1 MAIVH
6 DVMPAYEL
14 FQPTDVESAIT
25 LLREHG
31 DGARI
36 LGGGMDTWDWL
47 KDRNKRITALVDLG
61 GIPGLQDIKVTADGI
76 EIGAMVP
83 LSVVARNADVVNS
96 YTVLARAAGRVA
108 SPQIR
113 NQGTIGG
120 NVNQD
125 VRCWYYRS
133 GWPCYRAGGNI
144 CYANT
149 PQSLNREH
157 AILDANR
164 CVAVSPS
171 DTAPALV
178 ALDAKMIVQ
187 TRRGVREI
195 NAADYFLGPATDI
208 RRTTVLKHGEV
219 LTSIRIPKTWSGA
232 QFYFEKVA
240 DRKSWDF
247 PLVNV
252 ASAIRMEG
260 GSIADARIVVG
271 AVAARP
277 MRLRKVEDAI
287 RGKAAD
293 EATAAVAGELAVRGA
308 VPLRL
313 NGYKVPL
320 MRNLVKRAI
329 RGQEA

>member
-1 MAIVH
+1 MAVIR

-31 DGARI
+31 TGARV
-36 LGGGMDTWDWL
+36 LAGGMDTWDWL
-47 KDRNKRITALVDLG
+47 KDRAKRITALVDLG
-61 GIPGLQDIKVTADGI
+61 AIPELQQINATPDGV

-83 LSVVARNADVVNS
+83 LTTVVRNPEIVRS
-96 YTVLARAAGRVA
+96 YRLLSDAAGRVA

-125 VRCWYYRS
+125 TRCWYYRA

-149 PQSLNREH
+149 PASLNREH
-157 AILDANR
+157 AILGANR

-171 DTAPALV
+171 DTAPALI
-178 ALDAKMIVQ
+178 ALDARMVVRN
-187 TRRGVREI
+187 RRGEREI
-195 NAADYFLGPATDI
+195 EAANYFLGPATDI
-208 RRTTVLKHGEV
+208 RRMTVIKEGEI
-219 LTSIRIPKTWSGA
+219 LTAIRIPNTWANA

-252 ASAIRMEG
+252 ASALRVENGVIQD
-260 GSIADARIVVG
+260 SRIVVG
-271 AVAARP
+271 AVAAKP
-277 MRLRKVEDAI
+277 VRLYRVERAI
-287 RGKAAD
+287 AGKPAN
-293 EATAAVAGELAVRGA
+293 EATAAEAGELAVRGA
-308 VPLRL
+308 EPLRL
-313 NGYKVPL
+313 NGFKVPL
-320 MRNLVKRAI
+320 MRNLVKRSI

>member
-1 MAIVH
+1 MAIIH
-6 DVMPAYEL
+6 DIMPAYEL
-14 FQPTDVESAIT
+14 FQPTDVESAVT

-31 DGARI
+31 SGARI

-61 GIPGLQDIKVTADGI
+61 AIPQLREIQVTSDGI

-83 LSVVARNADVVNS
+83 VAVVARDAEIVNNYS
-96 YTVLARAAGRVA
+96 VLARAAARVA

-125 VRCWYYRS
+125 ARCWYYRS

-157 AILDANR
+157 AILGANR

-178 ALDAKMIVQ
+178 ALDAKMVVQ
-187 TRRGVREI
+187 NRRGQREI
-195 NAADYFLGPATDI
+195 DAANYFIGPATDI
-208 RRTTVLKHGEV
+208 LRMTVLKHDEI
-219 LTSIRIPKTWSGA
+219 LTSIRIPNRWAGA
-232 QFYFEKVA
+232 RFYFEKVA

-252 ASAIRMEG
+252 ASSIRLEG
-260 GSIADARIVVG
+260 NTIAEARIVVG
-271 AVAARP
+271 AVAAKP
-277 MRLRKVEDAI
+277 TRLYRVEDAI
-287 RGKAAD
+287 RGKPAD
-293 EATAAVAGELAVRGA
+293 EATAAEAGELAVRGA
-308 VPLRL
+308 EPLRL

>member
-1 MAIVH
+1 MAVIH

-14 FQPTDVESAIT
+14 FQPSDVDGAIAV
-25 LLREHG
+25 LNEHG
-31 DGARI
+31 DGARV
-36 LGGGMDTWDWL
+36 LAGGMDTWDWL
-47 KDRNKRITALVDLG
+47 KDRTKRVTALVDLA
-61 GIPGLQDIKVTADGI
+61 GIEELKQIRTTADGI

-83 LSVVARNADVVNS
+83 LSTIAKNPDIRERFSLLAD
-96 YTVLARAAGRVA
+96 AAGHVA

-113 NQGTIGG
+113 NQGTLGG
-120 NVNQD
+120 NINQD
-125 VRCWYYRS
+125 TRCWYYRS

-157 AILDANR
+157 AILGADR

-178 ALDAKMIVQ
+178 ALDAVMVV
-187 TRRGVREI
+187 RNRGGEREI
-195 NAADYFLGPATDI
+195 EAANYFITPGTDI
-208 RRTTVLKHGEV
+208 RRMTVLRPGDI
-219 LTSIRIPKTWSGA
+219 LTAIRIPNTWA
-232 QFYFEKVA
+232 NAEFYFEKVT

-252 ASAIRMEG
+252 ASAKRMNG
-260 GSIADARIVVG
+260 GTIEEARIVVG
-271 AVAARP
+271 AVAAKP
-277 MRLRKVEDAI
+277 IRLYRAE
-287 RGKAAD
+287 
-293 EATAAVAGELAVRGA
+293 EAVAGRPASEETAVAAGDIAVRGA
-308 VPLRL
+308 EPLRL

>member
-1 MAIVH
+1 MAIIH
-6 DVMPAYEL
+6 DIMPAYEL
-14 FQPTDVESAIT
+14 FQPTDLESAIT

-31 DGARI
+31 EGARI

-61 GIPGLQDIKVTADGI
+61 AIPGLQDIQVTSGGI

-83 LSVVARNADVVNS
+83 VAVVARNPEIVSN
-96 YTVLARAAGRVA
+96 YTVLANAASRVA

-120 NVNQD
+120 NINQD
-125 VRCWYYRS
+125 TRCWYYRS
-133 GWPCYRAGGNI
+133 GWPCYRAAGNI

-157 AILDANR
+157 AILGANR

-178 ALDAKMIVQ
+178 ALDAKMVVRG
-187 TRRGVREI
+187 RRGEREI
-195 NAADYFLGPATDI
+195 DAANYFIGPATDI
-208 RRTTVLKHGEV
+208 RRMTILKQGEI
-219 LTSIRIPKTWSGA
+219 LTSIRIPNTWAGA

-252 ASAIRMEG
+252 ASAIRMS
-260 GSIADARIVVG
+260 GSTIAEARIVVG
-271 AVAARP
+271 AVAAKP
-277 MRLRKVEDAI
+277 LRLFRVEEAI
-287 RGKAAD
+287 RGRAAD
-293 EATAAVAGELAVRGA
+293 EATAAEAGELAVRGA
-308 VPLRL
+308 ETLRL

>member
-1 MAIVH
+1 MAVIH
-6 DVMPAYEL
+6 DIMPAYEL

-31 DGARI
+31 EGARV

-61 GIPGLQDIKVTADGI
+61 AIPGLGDIRATPDGI

-83 LSVVARNADVVNS
+83 VAVVAANPEINAS
-96 YTVLARAAGRVA
+96 YSVLARAASRVA

-125 VRCWYYRS
+125 TRCWYYRS

-149 PQSLNREH
+149 PASLNREH

-171 DTAPALV
+171 DTAPALI
-178 ALDAKMIVQ
+178 ALDARMVVQ
-187 TRRGVREI
+187 SRRGEREI

-208 RRTTVLKHGEV
+208 RRMTVLKNGDI
-219 LTSIRIPKTWSGA
+219 LTAIRIPNTWAGA

-252 ASAIRMEG
+252 ASSIRVEG
-260 GSIADARIVVG
+260 GVIRDSRIVVG
-271 AVAARP
+271 AVAAKP
-277 MRLRKVEDAI
+277 VRLRRVEQAI
-287 RGKAAD
+287 AGQPAN
-293 EATAAVAGELAVRGA
+293 EATAAEAGEIAVRGA
-308 VPLRL
+308 EPLRL

-320 MRNLVKRAI
+320 MRNLVKRSI